1 MQVRLKDQLEG
12 LFSGLPDSMQAEKRS
27 VAQAASM
34 PASVERYRR
43 LVENL
48 PVGVYRVMPGLQ
60 GKFLVA
66 NRAFR
71 NLFGIDSE
79 TLERITLADL
89 IVNPAEHIAFYNQL
103 MADGNI
109 TTCTL
114 PFRKLDGTLV
124 LGLVTAKVT
133 HASGESAC
141 FDCVIEMVPRLLGLV
156 EGVI

>member
-1 MQVRLKDQLEG
+1 MQVYLEDQLEG
-12 LFSGLPDSMQAEKRS
+12 LFSGLQDSTQPEKHL
-27 VAQAASM
+27 AARE
-34 PASVERYRR
+34 ASARESAERYRR

-71 NLFGIDSE
+71 NLFGIDLE
-79 TLERITLADL
+79 TLERIALADL
-89 IVNPAEHIAFYNQL
+89 LVNPAEHIAFFDRL

-109 TTCTL
+109 ASCTL

-133 HASGESAC
+133 HASGEAAC
-141 FDCVIEMVPRLLGLV
+141 FDCVITDVLDHQRQSNCD
-156 EGVI
+156 

>member
-1 MQVRLKDQLEG
+1 MDESLKDQLEG
-12 LFSGLPDSMQAEKRS
+12 LFSDSLDSAQPEKHL
-27 VAQAASM
+27 VAREAS
-34 PASVERYRR
+34 ARESAERYRR

-79 TLERITLADL
+79 TLGQTTLADL
-89 IVNPAEHIAFYNQL
+89 VMNPAEHIAFFDRL
-103 MADGNI
+103 MADRKI
-109 TTCTL
+109 ASCTL

-133 HASGESAC
+133 HVSGEAAY
-141 FDCVIEMVPRLLGLV
+141 FDCVIEDMLDHQRQSNRN
-156 EGVI
+156 